1 MEMITTS
8 SLGLFIGLLMGLTGA
23 GGGIVAVPALVYF
36 LHLNIAEAGPIA
48 LMAVAS
54 SAGIGALIAYRNKTL
69 RYKAALLIGLA
80 GLTTAPFGLWL
91 AHQVPN
97 RPLAA
102 LFGLILIG
110 ISMDFFLKKIFGE
123 DGAKSKPNNNAICQ
137 LNNTTGK
144 LSWAKPCFVTLLSV
158 GAVSGFLSGLLGVGG
173 GFVIVPA
180 LRRYTNLATNSIISA
195 SLGVM
200 AIIAIGSSGISAL
213 AGTLNLP
220 IATIFSVGAIIGL
233 LISRQLSQ
241 NLNPLR
247 IQQIFASFTFLVGMY
262 MLCKSFLNIQEL

>member
-1 MEMITTS
+1 MEMITIS

-23 GGGIVAVPALVYF
+23 GGGIVSVPALVYF
-36 LHLNIAEAGPIA
+36 LHLSIAEAGPIA
-48 LMAVAS
+48 LMAIAS
-54 SAGIGALIAYRNKTL
+54 SAGIGALLAYRNKTL

-97 RPLAA
+97 RPLVA
-102 LFGLILIG
+102 LFGMILIG
-110 ISMDFFLKKIFGE
+110 VSIRFFLQAIFKQDE
-123 DGAKSKPNNNAICQ
+123 AQSKPNNNAICQ
-137 LNNTTGK
+137 LNDITGK
-144 LSWAKPCFVTLLSV
+144 LSWTKPCFLTLLSI

-180 LRRYTNLATNSIISA
+180 LSRYTNLSTNSIISS

-200 AIIAIGSSGISAL
+200 AIIAIGSAGISAF

-220 IATIFSVGAIIGL
+220 IATLFSAGAIIGL
-233 LISRQLSQ
+233 LISRQFSQ
-241 NLNPLR
+241 KLNPLR
-247 IQQIFASFTFLVGMY
+247 IQQIFASFTFLVGIY
-262 MLCKSFLNIQEL
+262 MLYKSYLNI

>member
-36 LHLNIAEAGPIA
+36 LHLSIAEAGPIA
-48 LMAVAS
+48 LMAIAS

-69 RYKAALLIGLA
+69 RYKAALLIGLV

-110 ISMDFFLKKIFGE
+110 ISIHFFLKKIFGE
-123 DGAKSKPNNNAICQ
+123 DGAKSQQNNNAICQ

-144 LSWAKPCFVTLLSV
+144 LSWTKPCFVTLLSV

-200 AIIAIGSSGISAL
+200 AIIAIGSTGISAL
-213 AGTLNLP
+213 AGTLNPP
-220 IATIFSVGAIIGL
+220 IATVFSAGAIIGL

>member
-1 MEMITTS
+1 MELLNTS

-23 GGGIVAVPALVYF
+23 GGGIVSVPALVYF
-36 LHLNIAEAGPIA
+36 LHLSIAEAGPIA
-48 LMAVAS
+48 LMAIAS
-54 SAGIGALIAYRNKTL
+54 SAGIGALLAHRNKNL

-97 RPLAA
+97 RPLVA

-110 ISMDFFLKKIFGE
+110 VSMRFFLQSMFSK
-123 DGAKSKPNNNAICQ
+123 DGAQLKPNDHVICQ
-137 LNNTTGK
+137 LNHSTGK
-144 LSWAKPCFVTLLSV
+144 LSWTKPCFMTLLGV

-180 LRRYTNLATNSIISA
+180 LRKYTNLSTNSIISS

-200 AIIAIGSSGISAL
+200 AIIAIGSAGISAF

-220 IATIFSVGAIIGL
+220 IATLFSAGAIIGL
-233 LISRQLSQ
+233 LISRQFSKKM
-241 NLNPLR
+241 NPER
-247 IQQIFASFTFLVGMY
+247 IQQIFSSFTLLVGIY
-262 MLCKSFLNIQEL
+262 MLYKSFRNL

>member
-23 GGGIVAVPALVYF
+23 GGGIVSVPALVYF
-36 LHLNIAEAGPIA
+36 LHLSIAEAGPIA
-48 LMAVAS
+48 LMAIAS
-54 SAGIGALIAYRNKTL
+54 SAGIGALLAHKNKTL
-69 RYKAALLIGLA
+69 RYKAATLIGLA

-102 LFGLILIG
+102 LFGFILIG
-110 ISMDFFLKKIFGE
+110 ASIHFFLKEIFDK
-123 DGAKSKPNNNAICQ
+123 DGAKSKPNDNAICQ

-144 LSWAKPCFVTLLSV
+144 LSWTKPCFLTLLSV

-180 LRRYTNLATNSIISA
+180 LRRYTNLSTNSIISA

-200 AIIAIGSSGISAL
+200 AIIAFGSAGISAF

-220 IATIFSVGAIIGL
+220 IATLFSVNAIIGL
-233 LISRQLSQ
+233 LISRQFSQ
-241 NLNPLR
+241 KLNPLR
-247 IQQIFASFTFLVGMY
+247 IQQLFASFTFLVGIY
-262 MLCKSFLNIQEL
+262 MLYKSFLNS

>member
-23 GGGIVAVPALVYF
+23 GGGIVSVPALVYF
-36 LHLNIAEAGPIA
+36 LHLSIAEAGPIA
-48 LMAVAS
+48 LMAIAS
-54 SAGIGALIAYRNKTL
+54 SAGIGALLAYRNKTL
-69 RYKAALLIGLA
+69 RYRAALLIGLA
-80 GLTTAPFGLWL
+80 GLTTAPLGLWL

-110 ISMDFFLKKIFGE
+110 LSMHFFLKAIFDKEGSQ
-123 DGAKSKPNNNAICQ
+123 SKPNDNAICQ
-137 LNNTTGK
+137 LNDITGK
-144 LSWAKPCFVTLLSV
+144 LSWTRPCFLTLLSV

-180 LRRYTNLATNSIISA
+180 LRRYTNLSTNSIISS

-200 AIIAIGSSGISAL
+200 AIIAISSAGISAF

-220 IATIFSVGAIIGL
+220 IATLFSAGAVIGL
-233 LISRQLSQ
+233 LISRQFSQ
-241 NLNPLR
+241 KLNPLR
-247 IQQIFASFTFLVGMY
+247 IQQIFASFIFLVGIY
-262 MLCKSFLNIQEL
+262 MLYKSILNI